1 MSHLASQ
8 ITQRSVFTC
17 LLLGMKTMEIKSSG
31 TAWEAGVGMCMFWA
45 IVFNLQSGYVVSSP
59 GGSNLHG

>member
-1 MSHLASQ
+1 
-8 ITQRSVFTC
+8 
-17 LLLGMKTMEIKSSG
+17 MEIKSSG
-31 TAWEAGVGMCMFWA
+31 TAWEAGVGMCMVWA